1 MTWFTFVF
9 IHVLFFTI
17 LLFLTLNL
25 FLIPDPQAYSKINI

>member
-9 IHVLFFTI
+9 IYVLLFTI

-25 FLIPDPQAYSKINI
+25 FLIPDLQAYSKINI